1 MFKLVKT
8 LYSTTNAPE
17 LTVKGTDNEGVQPGM
32 AVVRDTDGSF
42 GYSDSATAIRYIVLA
57 SDGVVEGKVTAY
69 MAYPN
74 MIFQAPC
81 SSSVAIGRYKVNN
94 ASDGVSA
101 TTTTTGGVY
110 VIEKLSATE
119 CLCCFMI

>member
-1 MFKLVKT
+1 MFKLIKT

-17 LTVKGTDNEGVQPGM
+17 LTVTGEDGEGMQPGM
-32 AVVRDTDGSF
+32 AVIRNADGSF
-42 GYSDSATAIRYIVLA
+42 GFADSATAIRYIVLA
-57 SDGVVEGKVTAY
+57 SEGVVEGKVTAY

-94 ASDGVSA
+94 TSDGVSGN
-101 TTTTTGGVY
+101 TTTTGGVY